1 MIRSTNR
8 SFLIHGDIHT
18 NGAVLDDEILA
29 DVDVRNA
36 IDNQGIATKSYK
48 VVNTDRSI
56 GARISGA
63 IDSVKACTTP

>member
-1 MIRSTNR
+1 MNAPWENR
-8 SFLIHGDIHT
+8 SSLIHGNIHT

-48 VVNTDRSI
+48 ADFVVI
-56 GARISGA
+56 ALLA
-63 IDSVKACTTP
+63 LA